1 MKHNP
6 IVMVKKST
14 LWIIVTIVVA
24 GFGIGIYL
32 QDLKH
37 RESTAA
43 YWKANRHNVDR
54 FTNIQKFTLE
64 MNTRNWRAMRDSI
77 YRQMDTIV
85 ILRFRKEMD
94 SLGKVRETKIAE

>member
-1 MKHNP
+1 
-6 IVMVKKST
+6 MVKRST
-14 LWIIVTIVVA
+14 FFIVVA
-24 GFGIGIYL
+24 IICLGFGIGIYL

-43 YWKANRHNVDR
+43 YWKANRHNVGR
-54 FTNIQKFTLE
+54 FTNIQKFVIE
-64 MNTRNWRAMRDSI
+64 MDGRNWPAMRDSI

-94 SLGKVRETKIAE
+94 SLNTKRETKNPQ

>member
-1 MKHNP
+1 
-6 IVMVKKST
+6 MVKKST
-14 LWIIVTIVVA
+14 LWIIVTIIVA
-24 GFGIGIYL
+24 GFGIGIYF
-32 QDLKH
+32 QDMKH

-64 MNTRNWRAMRDSI
+64 MNARNWRAMRDSI